1 MNERYPYTRFVSGA
15 GELLSGA
22 VALVLFLGGTTA
34 SCEQGG
40 FGGFVSFVVTLLLAV
55 LGYVAAMV
63 WVETKRVALD
73 IEESLRQ
80 IALRPDATPS
90 EGPAA

>member
-15 GELLSGA
+15 GELVAGA

-40 FGGFVSFVVTLLLAV
+40 FGGFVSFVATLLLAL

-63 WVETKRVALD
+63 WVETKRVTLD
-73 IEESLRQ
+73 IEENLRQ
-80 IALRPDATPS
+80 IAVRPGDEPGQGPS
-90 EGPAA
+90 A

>member
-40 FGGFVSFVVTLLLAV
+40 FGGFVSFVATLLLAV

-80 IALRPDATPS
+80 IALRPDAPPS
-90 EGPAA
+90 EGPG